1 MAKSIAY
8 YYDIIVTEK
17 QTMSNLTG
25 LQPSVD
31 TAQTLLSDVTTTSRV
46 ARWRLWVWCVAV
58 AMYSFDVLFDLF
70 KIDLE
75 AIAQSS
81 RFGALPWYVTI
92 AKSYQEGYNLVW
104 VGNAYQYSVV
114 NVPSQIIT
122 FAAAVELVTGPSALV
137 NLKVAKG
144 ITPVPLSG
152 TEIAAFKAY
161 IQKIKPAGIVVTV
174 ISDVAD
180 DLRLFVDIG
189 YDPLVLS
196 AAGES
201 LITPGT
207 LPVQDAVNLF
217 IQSLPFNGIMELDK
231 LVDTVQVVFGV
242 NNVYITSAS
251 ARYGANPYLVF
262 TERYTPNAGYLAIDS
277 GTPLSSSI
285 NYIANV

>member
-1 MAKSIAY
+1 MSHSISY

-31 TAQTLLSDVTTTSRV
+31 TSQTLLADVTTTSRV

-70 KIDLE
+70 KIDLQK
-75 AIAQSS
+75 IADSS
-81 RFGALPWYVTI
+81 RFGALPWYVAI
-92 AKSYQEGYNLVW
+92 AKSYQKGYNLVW

-114 NVPSQIIT
+114 DVPSQIIT

-144 ITPVPLSG
+144 TTPVPLSG
-152 TEIAAFKAY
+152 TEIAAFTAY

-174 ISDVAD
+174 ISEVAD
-180 DLRLFVDIG
+180 DLRLFVDVG

-196 AAGES
+196 ATGES
-201 LITPGT
+201 LITPGIF
-207 LPVQDAVNLF
+207 PVQDAINLF
-217 IQSLPFNGIMELDK
+217 IQSLPFNGVMELDT
-231 LVDTVQVVFGV
+231 LVEIG
-242 NNVYITSAS
+242 
-251 ARYGANPYLVF
+251 R
-262 TERYTPNAGYLAIDS
+262 
-277 GTPLSSSI
+277 
-285 NYIANV
+285 